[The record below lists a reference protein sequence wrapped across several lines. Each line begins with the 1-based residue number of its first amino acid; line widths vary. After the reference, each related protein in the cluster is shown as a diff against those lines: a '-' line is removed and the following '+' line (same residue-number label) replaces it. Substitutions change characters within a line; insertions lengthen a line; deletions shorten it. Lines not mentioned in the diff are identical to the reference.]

1 MPENSTFE
9 VIVSQFAEDDLY
21 EIVEF
26 YNSLSPAYVEDVI
39 AKFEVNVLSLSEFPR
54 RGRVVPELHRQG
66 IERYRELIQGHYR
79 IVYEIRETDVVVH
92 TVVDSRQNFEDIIIA
107 KLTRILDR

>member
-39 AKFEVNVLSLSEFPR
+39 A
-54 RGRVVPELHRQG
+54 
-66 IERYRELIQGHYR
+66 
-79 IVYEIRETDVVVH
+79 
-92 TVVDSRQNFEDIIIA
+92 
-107 KLTRILDR
+107 